1 MKVKERRE
9 LLLSILNK
17 SAKPIKGDELANTL
31 NVSRQVIV
39 QDIALIRATGVD
51 IIATPQGYVIYN
63 TKVTTKT
70 IECKN
75 HVNGDEFYNELKT
88 IVDLGGKVKDVIVK
102 HPIYGEIK
110 VDLDIDSNRDIDEFM
125 KKASSDEFKQLSTL
139 TKESHLHTIEA
150 KSEEI
155 LDEIVSSLL
164 DKNILVNNIIT
175 ITTPIT
181 EYNIVTVESENAN
194 ASHLNNSLFKV

>member
-39 QDIALIRATGVD
+39 QDIAL
-51 IIATPQGYVIYN
+51 IATPQGYVIYN

-164 DKNILVNNIIT
+164 DKNILVNNR
-175 ITTPIT
+175 
-181 EYNIVTVESENAN
+181 
-194 ASHLNNSLFKV
+194 KK

>member
-39 QDIALIRATGVD
+39 QDIALIRSTGVD

-63 TKVTTKT
+63 TKVTTK
-70 IECKN
+70 N
-75 HVNGDEFYNELKT
+75 HVNGDDFYNELKT

-164 DKNILVNNIIT
+164 DKNILVNN
-175 ITTPIT
+175 
-181 EYNIVTVESENAN
+181 S
-194 ASHLNNSLFKV
+194 KK

>member
-1 MKVKERRE
+1 MERYF
-9 LLLSILNK
+9 
-17 SAKPIKGDELANTL
+17 IKN
-31 NVSRQVIV
+31 
-39 QDIALIRATGVD
+39 
-51 IIATPQGYVIYN
+51 
-63 TKVTTKT
+63 
-70 IECKN
+70 
-75 HVNGDEFYNELKT
+75 LKT

-164 DKNILVNNIIT
+164 DKNILVNNRKKQFIKNLY
-175 ITTPIT
+175 
-181 EYNIVTVESENAN
+181 EYYFV
-194 ASHLNNSLFKV
+194 KK

>member
-155 LDEIVSSLL
+155 LDEIVSWLL
-164 DKNILVNNIIT
+164 DKNILVNNIKI
-175 ITTPIT
+175 
-181 EYNIVTVESENAN
+181 
-194 ASHLNNSLFKV
+194 

>member
-39 QDIALIRATGVD
+39 QDIALIR
-51 IIATPQGYVIYN
+51 ATPQGYVIYN

-164 DKNILVNNIIT
+164 DKNILVNN
-175 ITTPIT
+175 
-181 EYNIVTVESENAN
+181 S
-194 ASHLNNSLFKV
+194 KK

>member
-39 QDIALIRATGVD
+39 QDIATGVD

-164 DKNILVNNIIT
+164 DKNILVNN
-175 ITTPIT
+175 
-181 EYNIVTVESENAN
+181 S
-194 ASHLNNSLFKV
+194 KK

>member
-63 TKVTTKT
+63 TKVVTKT

-88 IVDLGGKVKDVIVK
+88 IVDLGGKVK
-102 HPIYGEIK
+102 HPLYGEIK

-125 KKASSDEFKQLSTL
+125 KKASSDEFKQLSIL
-139 TKESHLHTIEA
+139 TKDSHLHTIEA
-150 KSEEI
+150 KSEDI
-155 LDEIVSSLL
+155 LDEIISSLL
-164 DKNILVNNIIT
+164 DKNILVNN
-175 ITTPIT
+175 
-181 EYNIVTVESENAN
+181 S
-194 ASHLNNSLFKV
+194 KK

>member
-164 DKNILVNNIIT
+164 DKNILVNNIRKIT
-175 ITTPIT
+175 KTTCNTLP
-181 EYNIVTVESENAN
+181 
-194 ASHLNNSLFKV
+194 LFLDIIFLLSI

>member
-39 QDIALIRATGVD
+39 QDIALIRAIGVD

-102 HPIYGEIK
+102 HMWP
-110 VDLDIDSNRDIDEFM
+110 
-125 KKASSDEFKQLSTL
+125 L
-139 TKESHLHTIEA
+139 TVKLPKYKES
-150 KSEEI
+150 
-155 LDEIVSSLL
+155 
-164 DKNILVNNIIT
+164 
-175 ITTPIT
+175 
-181 EYNIVTVESENAN
+181 YIVTFVDKYCATVEFFKY
-194 ASHLNNSLFKV
+194 LNKKYKLKMVYRYAYIFLTILFVRF

>member
-63 TKVTTKT
+63 TKV
-70 IECKN
+70 
-75 HVNGDEFYNELKT
+75 KT

-164 DKNILVNNIIT
+164 DKNILVNNR
-175 ITTPIT
+175 
-181 EYNIVTVESENAN
+181 
-194 ASHLNNSLFKV
+194 KK

>member
-1 MKVKERRE
+1 MVK
-9 LLLSILNK
+9 
-17 SAKPIKGDELANTL
+17 
-31 NVSRQVIV
+31 
-39 QDIALIRATGVD
+39 
-51 IIATPQGYVIYN
+51 
-63 TKVTTKT
+63 
-70 IECKN
+70 
-75 HVNGDEFYNELKT
+75 
-88 IVDLGGKVKDVIVK
+88 KDVIVK

-164 DKNILVNNIIT
+164 DKNILVNN
-175 ITTPIT
+175 
-181 EYNIVTVESENAN
+181 S
-194 ASHLNNSLFKV
+194 KK

>member
-102 HPIYGEIK
+102 HPIYGEIH
-110 VDLDIDSNRDIDEFM
+110 IDSNRDIDEFM

-164 DKNILVNNIIT
+164 DKNILVNNR
-175 ITTPIT
+175 
-181 EYNIVTVESENAN
+181 
-194 ASHLNNSLFKV
+194 KK

>member
-1 MKVKERRE
+1 MNTKERRE

-17 SAKPIKGDELANTL
+17 STNPIKGDELANIL

-63 TKVTTKT
+63 TKMSSKV
-70 IECKN
+70 IECRN
-75 HVNGDEFYNELKT
+75 HTDEDEFYNELKT
-88 IVDLGGKVKDVIVK
+88 IVDLGCKVKDVIVK

-110 VDLDIDSNRDIDEFM
+110 VDLDIASNRDIDKFM

-139 TKESHLHTIEA
+139 TKNSHFHTIEA

-155 LDEIVSSLL
+155 LDEIISSLL
-164 DKNILVNNIIT
+164 DKNIL
-175 ITTPIT
+175 
-181 EYNIVTVESENAN
+181 A
-194 ASHLNNSLFKV
+194 NNSKK

>member
-31 NVSRQVIV
+31 NLASLSVITP
-39 QDIALIRATGVD
+39 LFVD

-164 DKNILVNNIIT
+164 DKNILVNN
-175 ITTPIT
+175 
-181 EYNIVTVESENAN
+181 S
-194 ASHLNNSLFKV
+194 KK